1 MRIQGVP
8 HTPSVP
14 TFTLALTVR
23 LDAVPDDDTIDALGA
38 TLLPGA
44 EDLLVWR
51 DADPAVLRL
60 SVDRATTD
68 ADAAVMLGRELGDHA
83 LALSRSG
90 GAVEE
95 VVAMDDERQLVWRRE
110 V

>member
-1 MRIQGVP
+1 MRIQGLP
-8 HTPSVP
+8 HTRSVP

-23 LDAVPDDDTIDALGA
+23 LDAVPDDDTIDVLGA

-44 EDLLVWR
+44 DDLMVWR

-60 SVDRATTD
+60 SVERATTD
-68 ADAAVMLGRELGDHA
+68 ADATVMLGLELGDHA
-83 LALSRSG
+83 IALSRSG

-95 VVAMDDERQLVWRRE
+95 VAAMDDERQHVWRAKA
-110 V
+110 